1 MSLRQNVKNMV
12 WGMKMKIRRF
22 TNEGRKEWSKLY
34 KEIFISIDKMTPNR
48 RSAKEGI
55 VQGYNKDLQKKVE
68 FLKKDSSFSEE
79 IPKAGN
85 LEIKDYKNSY
95 DLGCAIDAALKDI
108 PYKDLFND
116 LNLWDCLSLNLF
128 DKIFVPGKIK
138 GFMPYRYV
146 VDIDRNNSM
155 RHLIRGPWWAVNRY
169 GENAKI
175 FTYTEVYQQN
185 DFFEQFVKIN
195 SLRELK
201 VIAEVCMRLYYD
213 RENDRHIPGT
223 SKGTKGGFPRL
234 RDKIAHYNKIKFLWK
249 MNTDEIIE
257 MLPSEFDKYK
267 I

>member
-1 MSLRQNVKNMV
+1 
-12 WGMKMKIRRF
+12 MKIKRF
-22 TNEGRKEWSKLY
+22 TNEGRKEWIKLY
-34 KEIFISIDKMTPNR
+34 REIFISIDKQTPNR

-55 VQGYNKDLQKKVE
+55 EKGYNKNLQKKIE
-68 FLKKDSSFSEE
+68 LLKKDNTLST
-79 IPKAGN
+79 PVDGAQD
-85 LEIKDYKNSY
+85 LDLKDYKNSY
-95 DLGCAIDAALKDI
+95 ELGSALDTSLKNI
-108 PYKDLFND
+108 SYKDLFDD

-146 VDIDRNNSM
+146 VDVDRNNSM
-155 RHLIRGPWWAVNRY
+155 RHLVRGPWWAVNRY

-185 DFFEQFVKIN
+185 DFFEQFVKVN

-213 RENDRHIPGT
+213 KENNRSIPGT
-223 SKGTKGGFPRL
+223 SKGTRGGFARL
-234 RDKIAHYNKIKFLWK
+234 RDKISHYNKIKFLWN
-249 MNTDEIIE
+249 MNTNEIID

>member
-1 MSLRQNVKNMV
+1 MM
-12 WGMKMKIRRF
+12 MKIRRF
-22 TNEGRKEWSKLY
+22 TNEGRKEWIKLY
-34 KEIFISIDKMTPNR
+34 REIFISIDKNTPNR

-55 VQGYNKDLQKKVE
+55 EKGYNKNLQKKVE
-68 FLKKDSSFSEE
+68 LLKKDKSFSEE
-79 IPKAGN
+79 VSNSEELN
-85 LEIKDYKNSY
+85 LKDYKNSY
-95 DLGCAIDAALKDI
+95 ELGFSLNAALKNI

-146 VDIDRNNSM
+146 VDVDRNNSM

-185 DFFEQFVKIN
+185 DFFEQFVKVN

-201 VIAEVCMRLYYD
+201 VIAEVCMKLYYD
-213 RENDRHIPGT
+213 EENNRSIPGT
-223 SKGTKGGFPRL
+223 SKGTRGGFARL
-234 RDKIAHYNKIKFLWK
+234 RDKISHFNKIKFLWK
-249 MNTDEIIE
+249 MSTDEIID

>member
-1 MSLRQNVKNMV
+1 
-12 WGMKMKIRRF
+12 MKMKIKRF
-22 TNEGRKEWSKLY
+22 TNEGRKEWIKLY
-34 KEIFISIDKMTPNR
+34 REIFISIDKQTPNR

-55 VQGYNKDLQKKVE
+55 EKGYNKNLQKKIE
-68 FLKKDSSFSEE
+68 LLKKDNTLST
-79 IPKAGN
+79 PVDGAQD
-85 LEIKDYKNSY
+85 LDLKDYKNSY
-95 DLGCAIDAALKDI
+95 ELGSALDTSLKNI
-108 PYKDLFND
+108 SYKDLFDD

-146 VDIDRNNSM
+146 VDVDRNNSM
-155 RHLIRGPWWAVNRY
+155 RHLVRGPWWAVNRY

-185 DFFEQFVKIN
+185 DFFEQFVKVN

-201 VIAEVCMRLYYD
+201 VIAEVCMRLYFD
-213 RENDRHIPGT
+213 KENNRSIPGT
-223 SKGTKGGFPRL
+223 SKGTRGGFARL
-234 RDKIAHYNKIKFLWK
+234 RDKISHYNKIKFLWN
-249 MNTDEIIE
+249 MNTNEIID